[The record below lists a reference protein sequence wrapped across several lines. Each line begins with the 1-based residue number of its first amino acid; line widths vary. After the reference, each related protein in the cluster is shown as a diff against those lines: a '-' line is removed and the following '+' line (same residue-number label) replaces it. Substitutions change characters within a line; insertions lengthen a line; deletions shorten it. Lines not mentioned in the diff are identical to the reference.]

1 MKPDYVNFTL
11 RLESELFVN
20 FRFIADALA
29 RSANRE
35 LETAIKQYVSEYE
48 KENGEIGKSTK

>member
-1 MKPDYVNFTL
+1 MKPDYVKFTL
-11 RLESELFVN
+11 RIESELFEK
-20 FRFIADALA
+20 FRCIADAHA

-35 LETAIKQYVSEYE
+35 HETAIKQYVSEYE

>member
-1 MKPDYVNFTL
+1 MKPDYVKFT
-11 RLESELFVN
+11 ELFEK
-20 FRFIADALA
+20 FRFIADAHA

>member
-1 MKPDYVNFTL
+1 MPADVSKFTI
-11 RLESELFVN
+11 RTDSELLKK
-20 FRFIADALA
+20 FRFIADAHA
-29 RSANRE
+29 RAANRE

>member
-1 MKPDYVNFTL
+1 MKPDYVKFTL
-11 RLESELFVN
+11 RIESELFEK
-20 FRFIADALA
+20 FRFIADAHA

-35 LETAIKQYVSEYE
+35 LETTIKQYVSEYE